1 MNQKTLKITYGAM
14 IVALFGVLLLI
25 NRQTGGMFEGIMMF
39 MLPIP
44 MVAYGARYGLR
55 SGLAA
60 WAAAVFISIFVST
73 PATMVYAGC
82 EAFVGLVL
90 GTCIYHKKDMT
101 KTMLLIMLLCVIA
114 EVFNAVVVA
123 AISGQS
129 LSLYVSEMQ
138 AGMNQSM
145 ELMSKYMGSDPRME
159 QQITLMKSM
168 MSDDFVA
175 RLLLVSMAF
184 SGAIQG
190 FVIYEV
196 SLLILR
202 RLHIAVPKP
211 KPVALYRPPFWTAF
225 LGIGAF
231 ILYNYSFAKPFENE
245 IIQSIAQMIGIVGL
259 MYLMCFGV
267 IAMSLV
273 VRAFITRA
281 KVVVVLISFLSLFM
295 MPQIDLMLGIF
306 YLSGQLH
313 TYLLRKVYGE
323 DFVNA
328 AGMEDSGKNAGYR
341 GMGAGRA
348 TGRTG
353 RTVVEE
359 NPYIR
364 KDKSLSG
371 RAMLVDKLEE
381 NTSDKK

>member
-25 NRQTGGMFEGIMMF
+25 NRQTGGMFESIMMF
-39 MLPIP
+39 LLPIP
-44 MVAYGARYGLR
+44 LVAYGARYGFKT
-55 SGLAA
+55 GLAA
-60 WAAAVFISIFVST
+60 WASAVFISIFVST
-73 PATMVYAGC
+73 PATMAYAGC

-90 GTCIYHKKDMT
+90 GSCIYHKKDMT
-101 KTMLLIMLLCVIA
+101 KSMLLVMLLCVIS
-114 EVFNAVVVA
+114 ELFNAVIVA

-138 AGMNQSM
+138 AAMNQSM
-145 ELMSKYMGSDPRME
+145 ELIGKYMGSDPRME
-159 QQITLMKSM
+159 QQMALMKSM

-211 KPVALYRPPFWTAF
+211 KPVAMYRPPFWTAY

-245 IIQSIAQMIGIVGL
+245 IVQSIAQVVGIVGL

-273 VRAFITRA
+273 VQAFITRA
-281 KVVVVLISFLSLFM
+281 KAVVVLISFLSLFM
-295 MPQIDLMLGIF
+295 MPQIDMILGIF
-306 YLSGQLH
+306 YISGQFH
-313 TYLLRKVYGE
+313 TYLLKRIYGE
-323 DFVNA
+323 GFEEA
-328 AGMEDSGKNAGYR
+328 SGANAGYR
-341 GMGAGRA
+341 GMGAGK
-348 TGRTG
+348 TSGRNAV
-353 RTVVEE
+353 RTAAED

-364 KDKSLSG
+364 KDKSLSW
-371 RAMLVDKLEE
+371 RAMLVNKSEEHPADKE
-381 NTSDKK
+381 